1 MVFGSPVSVPLTS
14 DILCKAYD
22 GAKTKQ
28 QDKNHPQKLK
38 SLSSE
43 APLVG
48 NSSDQGKKS
57 RV

>member
-28 QDKNHPQKLK
+28 QDKNHPQKLH
-38 SLSSE
+38 
-43 APLVG
+43 
-48 NSSDQGKKS
+48 
-57 RV
+57 